1 MAQPGDAPDPRTAA
15 APRRSQCAPALFNL
29 AGSGISQPG
38 VETKNRQPAQ
48 KGGLSASKRSGGQ
61 KFALNSTPHSR
72 GAVTRAPTVP
82 STVLP

>member
-1 MAQPGDAPDPRTAA
+1 MAQPGDAPDPRTD
-15 APRRSQCAPALFNL
+15 APPPRSQCAPALFNL
-29 AGSGISQPG
+29 AGSRISQPG

>member
-1 MAQPGDAPDPRTAA
+1 MAQPGDAPDPRTD
-15 APRRSQCAPALFNL
+15 APPRSQCAPALFNL
-29 AGSGISQPG
+29 AGSRISQPG